1 MEGLNIAVGG
11 ETPQN
16 IAVPFKLAN
25 DISLDEI
32 RADENAVK
40 IKKNQS
46 INRPFDF
53 AEASFIALNAK
64 LTGLLGRTNDSGSK
78 ITLSSLLVI
87 AYVHTAQRAGHA
99 CTSSRGRMAVEL
111 GMNSS
116 RLSTTFTSLVD
127 AKIID
132 LRDDGSAVVVEHE
145 VARAF
150 GVEDGKTNAS
160 RLVDGEFFRIPLW
173 ATFCPDLTG
182 TDALLIGFLMSQH
195 HLLKPNEALSDR
207 DLSEKLGVSQ
217 SSIKRSR
224 KNLVGLGIVVA
235 KNAADR
241 KKPVELAFSDE
252 AAEFAAAQDDAR
264 LNALKV
270 SEAKEENPRR

>member
-1 MEGLNIAVGG
+1 MEGLNLAGGG
-11 ETPQN
+11 ETPPN
-16 IAVPFKLAN
+16 AATPFKLAKN
-25 DISLDEI
+25 ISLDEI
-32 RADENAVK
+32 RADEDAVK

-46 INRPFDF
+46 TDRPFDF
-53 AEASFIALNAK
+53 AEAPFIALNAK
-64 LTGLLGRTNDSGSK
+64 LTGLLGHADDSGLK
-78 ITLSSLLVI
+78 MTLSSLLVI

-116 RLSTTFTSLVD
+116 RLSSTFTSLVD
-127 AKIID
+127 AKVIA
-132 LRDDGSAVVVEHE
+132 LRDDGSAAVDERE
-145 VARAF
+145 VARML
-150 GVEDGKTNAS
+150 GVECGKTNNP
-160 RLVDGEFFRIPLW
+160 RLVEGEFFRIPLW
-173 ATFCPDLTG
+173 ATFCPALTG
-182 TDALLIGFLMSQH
+182 TDALLVGHLMSQH

-235 KNAADR
+235 KNATDR
-241 KKPVELAFSDE
+241 KKPVELIFSDK

-264 LNALKV
+264 LNALKD
-270 SEAKEENPRR
+270 SETNE